1 MYLFSDF
8 LFARAILQAK
18 VCDSG
23 TYFLLDKDKKT
34 ICKIADYVP
43 NGLIP
48 EVDGCGDYIRLRIN
62 EDDMINWF
70 EEPDFSDFMEDF
82 EVVEKIDVHIK
93 EEIYTVYQSRV
104 HL

>member
-1 MYLFSDF
+1 MW
-8 LFARAILQAK
+8 
-18 VCDSG
+18 
-23 TYFLLDKDKKT
+23 
-34 ICKIADYVP
+34 
-43 NGLIP
+43 
-48 EVDGCGDYIRLRIN
+48 RIN

>member
-1 MYLFSDF
+1 M
-8 LFARAILQAK
+8 A
-18 VCDSG
+18 VC
-23 TYFLLDKDKKT
+23 
-34 ICKIADYVP
+34 ICKPRYVIVGP
-43 NGLIP
+43 I
-48 EVDGCGDYIRLRIN
+48 DGCGDYIRLRIN